1 MVGRSLWKLLFE
13 KCVEVL
19 VVLFT
24 VLLITGVVLTV
35 LGWASNAFGSSG
47 VTLAE
52 PLDERAVRWLRE
64 QPGGRWQLHGRGEE
78 GRIRELAW
86 NADQAILGL
95 EPSVTPE
102 LLLAVAYRESRW
114 QADRTGRRGEI
125 GLMQLHGIALGAF
138 RRRPQLAWYPALNL
152 RLGALHL
159 ARAIHGCLGDTG
171 WGLHAYATGE
181 CGPPR
186 VDKDTKVIAWA
197 EELAVS
203 R

>member
-1 MVGRSLWKLLFE
+1 MRSVWRSVVE
-13 KCVEVL
+13 KCIEIL

-35 LGWASNAFGSSG
+35 LGWASEAFGSG
-47 VTLAE
+47 VYQ

-64 QPGGRWQLHGRGEE
+64 QPGGRWQLRRRGEE
-78 GRIRELAW
+78 DRIRNIAY
-86 NADQAILGL
+86 NADSSTIDL
-95 EPSVTPE
+95 EPFVTPE

-114 QADRTGRRGEI
+114 EADRTGRRGEI
-125 GLMQLHGIALGAF
+125 GLMQLHGVALGAF
-138 RRRPQLAWYPALNL
+138 RRRPALAWHPAVNV

-159 ARAIHGCLGDTG
+159 ARAIRGCLGDTG

-186 VDKDTKVIAWA
+186 DDKDTKVMRWA
-197 EELAVS
+197 EELAVA